1 MTQTTP
7 TNAKGNEMT
16 TYYRVHAASAPAF
29 SADNAWSAPWGSSF
43 ISPRFYVADNGEED
57 TGWAVVTLNVV
68 PAIVEEFVVARCNV
82 EYRGGSVMIVVS
94 DDDIDSVCDLL
105 DDDESVGWYET
116 EIAVEANRG
125 YSCCD
130 SEEKLARYLAA
141 GGELIAFEGEVI
153 GRGEDGEWLVVPT
166 AVVGRTSL

>member
-43 ISPRFYVADNGEED
+43 VSPRFYVADNGEED
-57 TGWAVVTLNVV
+57 TGWSVVTLNVV
-68 PAIVEEFVVARCNV
+68 PASIEEFVAARCDS

-94 DDDIDSVCDLL
+94 DDDLDEVCDLL
-105 DDDESVGWYET
+105 DDDDSVEWYET
-116 EIAVEANRG
+116 EVAVEANRG

-130 SEEKLARYLAA
+130 SEEKLTRYLAA
-141 GGELIAFEGEVI
+141 GGELIAFSGEVA

-166 AVVGRTSL
+166 EVVSRKPI